1 MDLDVGEV
9 GVNTE
14 CQVGSKGVR
23 CGCPGKQ
30 GGRWVIDQGEG
41 DSDCASA
48 LEFLHAESYLPA
60 GSLVSL

>member
-41 DSDCASA
+41 DSD
-48 LEFLHAESYLPA
+48 
-60 GSLVSL
+60 